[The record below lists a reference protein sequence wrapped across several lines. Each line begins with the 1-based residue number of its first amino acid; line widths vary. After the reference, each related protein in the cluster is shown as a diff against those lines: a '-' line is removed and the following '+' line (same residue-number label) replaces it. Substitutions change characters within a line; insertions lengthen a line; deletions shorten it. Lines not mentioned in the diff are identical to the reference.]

1 MDYAMTRVFRR
12 ALSVLAN
19 GSKGCR
25 GDDTSSDNDT
35 FSRGKPISEG
45 GATPMWVTNLVTT
58 CRIFLNV
65 CGQKPICESDSFLPA
80 DIGNGS
86 PRPKL

>member
-35 FSRGKPISEG
+35 FSQGKPISEG

-58 CRIFLNV
+58 CGIFLNV
-65 CGQKPICESDSFLPA
+65 CGQMLICEADRLLPA
-80 DIGNGS
+80 DIN
-86 PRPKL
+86 